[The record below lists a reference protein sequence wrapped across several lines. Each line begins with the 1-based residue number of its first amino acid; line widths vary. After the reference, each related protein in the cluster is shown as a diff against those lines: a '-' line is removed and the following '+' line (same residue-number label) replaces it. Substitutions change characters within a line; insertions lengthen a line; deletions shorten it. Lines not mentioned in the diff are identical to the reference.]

1 MRQFVCLVFVL
12 VSLLGGVPFF
22 GWGCPFCIID
32 KCDDC
37 GGPGRECSEVAQRNV
52 HGLEGKAAR
61 DRGKELETLG
71 SLGNMFSYLPIT
83 LSVSFFLLPMC
94 P

>member
-1 MRQFVCLVFVL
+1 MRQFVCLVFAL
-12 VSLLGGVPFF
+12 VSLLGGVPF
-22 GWGCPFCIID
+22 CILD

-37 GGPGRECSEVAQRNV
+37 GVPGRECSEVAQRNA

-61 DRGKELETLG
+61 DRGKELETPGPTPEMG
-71 SLGNMFSYLPIT
+71 SSGNTFSYLLIT